1 MNSLNNIMVSMT
13 TGKYIGLV
21 GTNGQVYAG
30 RVNGIMKE
38 DGSGRN
44 WLVTLNNTNG
54 TKTVFIKA
62 E

>member
-1 MNSLNNIMVSMT
+1 MNSLQNIIVSMT

-21 GTNGQVYAG
+21 GIEGQVYAG

-54 TKTVFIKA
+54 TKTVFVKA